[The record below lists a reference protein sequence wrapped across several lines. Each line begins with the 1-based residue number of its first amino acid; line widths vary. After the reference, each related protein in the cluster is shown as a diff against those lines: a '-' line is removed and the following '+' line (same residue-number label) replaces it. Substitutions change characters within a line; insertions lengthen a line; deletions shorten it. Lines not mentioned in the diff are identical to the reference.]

1 MNHDLEYELKEAL
14 KRKQPSRDLMPR
26 LGGFRW
32 RFAVAAGLAISIGVP
47 AGLMQYQAHERRKAK
62 DQLVF
67 AMHFAAM
74 KLEKTQQKLRTVK

>member
-1 MNHDLEYELKEAL
+1 MNHDLEYELKRAL
-14 KRKQPSRDLMPR
+14 RRKQPSRDLTPR
-26 LGGFRW
+26 TGRNGW
-32 RFAVAAGLAISIGVP
+32 WIGVAAGLAISIGAP
-47 AGLMQYQAHERRKAK
+47 AGWTQYQAHERRKAK